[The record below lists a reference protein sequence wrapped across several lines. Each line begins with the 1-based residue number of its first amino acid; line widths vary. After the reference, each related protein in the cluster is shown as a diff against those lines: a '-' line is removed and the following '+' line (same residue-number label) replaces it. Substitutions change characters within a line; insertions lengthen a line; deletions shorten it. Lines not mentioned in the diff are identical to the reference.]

1 MNSVFLSHFRYCNS
15 HFDDRQAHSP
25 TLPRL
30 ALAVLFLAASFFI
43 FQPCASGQS
52 LGTAGTIGGKVTDPS
67 GGAITGARV
76 SLSNDLTL
84 YRREALTSG
93 SGEFQFTNIP
103 PNVYHFEVDASGF
116 QHHHQDL
123 DVRSTVPVN
132 LEIKLTIEAQRA
144 SVTVAGEAP
153 LVETTPTASS
163 NVDNTLFSKMP
174 TTSVASGLSDV
185 ITLASPAVVA
195 DSDGFF
201 HSLGDHAQMSL
212 SVDGQPI
219 TDQQGNLFSTQIP
232 LNAIQS
238 VEAVYGGT
246 PAEYG
251 DKTSLVV
258 TTVTRSGLGQPMH
271 GSFSG
276 GYGSFGTDNLNGDI
290 GFGSKKWGQF
300 FAVNATRSG
309 RFMDTPE
316 YLPFHD
322 IGNDENIFSRSDY
335 QPDSSNMFHLNV
347 MVARNW
353 FQVPNT
359 YPEVASGQD
368 QRQMVRSYN
377 VAPGWVRVLGPD
389 ALLSVNAFVRHDE
402 VNYYPTAQN
411 PFADQPDTV
420 AQDRTL
426 TNLGLK
432 ADFSYVHGRRHNVK
446 IGAQITHTLLTER
459 FSLGITDPT
468 YNPPCFNPDGSPD
481 TNPTPLNPTD
491 CAALGL
497 TPNLTLAQGGV
508 YNGGFKPGLVP
519 YDLTRGRSLF
529 QFHGHADIR
538 EEAFYAQDAIT
549 LGNWTLNAGLRID
562 NYDGI
567 SSGWQPDPRMG
578 LSYHFAPTG
587 TVLRVAYSHSYET
600 PLNENLVLSSAT
612 GTGGLATNVFGAYGS
627 VPLVPGIRN
636 MYNAGFEQ
644 ALGSHFVLDADYF
657 WKYTHNA
664 FDLDNLFT
672 TAIFFPIEWDR
683 SKMDG
688 FSSRLN
694 FRQYKGL
701 TAYLNLGHTRARVFG
716 PENGGLIFSAP
727 INVGV
732 LRIDHDQNFQST
744 TYAQYQFKKNGP
756 WLGFTWRYDSGIVAG
771 AVPDLASVLGLTAD
785 QQAQI
790 GFYCGNQVATPYVP
804 ITACNLPSNWGTK
817 LVSIPAAG
825 TENDD
830 TNPPRVRG
838 RNLFNIGTGTDN
850 LFHTDRVRWTLR
862 FEALNVTNK
871 LALFN
876 FLSTCS
882 GTHFVAPRT
891 YRAELGIAF

>member
-1 MNSVFLSHFRYCNS
+1 MRRLCLSVL
-15 HFDDRQAHSP
+15 
-25 TLPRL
+25 L
-30 ALAVLFLAASFFI
+30 LFVFAPAI
-43 FQPCASGQS
+43 FSQS
-52 LGTAGTIGGKVTDPS
+52 LGSAGTIGGKVADPK
-67 GGAITGARV
+67 GAPIGNARV

-84 YRREALTSG
+84 YRREAITSA
-93 SGEFQFTNIP
+93 SGDFQFTNIP
-103 PNVYHFEVDASGF
+103 PNVYHFEVGAAGF
-116 QHHHQDL
+116 QIYHRDL
-123 DVRSTVPVN
+123 TVQSVVPVS
-132 LEIKLTIEAQRA
+132 LKISLAIEVLHTEIA
-144 SVTVAGEAP
+144 VTAEAP
-153 LVETTPTASS
+153 LVETTPSAHT

-174 TTSVASGLSDV
+174 TTSIASGLSDI
-185 ITLASPAVVA
+185 ITLSSPAVVA

-246 PAEYG
+246 PSEYG

-258 TTVTRSGLGQPMH
+258 TTVTRSGLGQPTH
-271 GSFSG
+271 GSIST
-276 GYGSFGTDNLNGDI
+276 GYGSFGTADLKGDI
-290 GFGSKKWGQF
+290 GFGGSKWGQF
-300 FAVNATRSG
+300 FAVNGSRSG

-335 QPDSSNMFHLNV
+335 QPNSSNMFHLNI
-347 MVARNW
+347 MGARNW

-377 VAPGWVRVLGPD
+377 IAPGWVRVLGSNT
-389 ALLSVNAFVRHDE
+389 LLSVNAFVRHDE

-432 ADFSYVHGRRHNVK
+432 ADFSYVHARRHNVK
-446 IGAQITHTLLTER
+446 IGAQLTHTLLSET

-468 YNPPCFNPDGSPD
+468 YNPVCFNPDGSPD
-481 TNPTPLNPTD
+481 TNSTPLNPNA

-497 TPNLTLAQGGV
+497 TPNLTLTQGGT

-519 YDLTRGRSLF
+519 YDLTRGGSLF
-529 QFHGHADIR
+529 GFHGHADIR

-549 LGNWTLNAGLRID
+549 LGNWILNVGLRID

-567 SSGWQPDPRMG
+567 SRGWQPEPRMG
-578 LSYHFAPTG
+578 LSYHIAPTG

-612 GTGGLATNVFGAYGS
+612 GTGGLATNVFGAYAS

-636 MYNAGFEQ
+636 MYNAGLEQ

-701 TAYLNLGHTRARVFG
+701 SAYFNLGHTRARVFG

-732 LRIDHDQNFQST
+732 LRIDHDQNIQST
-744 TYAQYQFKKNGP
+744 AHVQYQLPKKGP
-756 WLGFTWRYDSGIVAG
+756 WVALTWRYDSGIVAG
-771 AVPDLASVLGLTAD
+771 AVPDLASVLGLTSD

-790 GFYCGNQVATPYVP
+790 GFYCNGHVATPWVP
-804 ITACNLPSNWGTK
+804 ITTCNPSSNWGTK

-838 RNLFNIGTGTDN
+838 RNLFDIGAGTDN
-850 LFHTDRVRWTLR
+850 LFHTDRLRWTLR

-871 LALFN
+871 VALFN

-882 GTHFVAPRT
+882 GTHFVAPRA
-891 YRAELGIAF
+891 YRAEIGIAF